1 MQDKL
6 FEENKFSLKRLTY
19 FGKRYRIVKVK
30 MDLLSDNGKAFV
42 VNPFDDIQLAINT
55 AEIKIYNGSSGRSS
69 GDS

>member
-1 MQDKL
+1 
-6 FEENKFSLKRLTY
+6 
-19 FGKRYRIVKVK
+19 